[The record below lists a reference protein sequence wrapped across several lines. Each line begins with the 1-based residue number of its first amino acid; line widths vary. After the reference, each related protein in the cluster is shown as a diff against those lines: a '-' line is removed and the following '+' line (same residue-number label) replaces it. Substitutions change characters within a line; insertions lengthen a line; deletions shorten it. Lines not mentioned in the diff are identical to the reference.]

1 MAEVIDVNEMFFTAF
16 EPKTANRFIM
26 YLDGLPAYLIKSVTR
41 PNLNI
46 DPVTIDHINIKRK
59 LRGGKAEWQDI
70 TMTLYDPVVPSAAQA
85 AMEWIRLSHE
95 SVTGRNGYADFY
107 KKDMTINLLGPV
119 GDKVEEWTIKGAFCT
134 GVNFGTLD
142 WSTGDPLNVELT
154 VAYDYAIL
162 QY

>member
-70 TMTLYDPVVPSAAQA
+70 TMILYDPVVPSAAQA

-119 GDKVEEWTIKGAFCT
+119 GDKVEEWTIKGAFVT
-134 GVNFGTLD
+134 AVDFGTLD
-142 WSTGDPLNVELT
+142 WSTGDPLNVSLT

>member
-70 TMTLYDPVVPSAAQA
+70 TMTLYDPVVPSVV
-85 AMEWIRLSHE
+85 AMEWIRLSNE
-95 SVTGRNGYADFY
+95 SVNAE
-107 KKDMTINLLGPV
+107 MVMP
-119 GDKVEEWTIKGAFCT
+119 
-134 GVNFGTLD
+134 
-142 WSTGDPLNVELT
+142 
-154 VAYDYAIL
+154 IL
-162 QY
+162 QERYDNQSFRFRR

>member
-1 MAEVIDVNEMFFTAF
+1 MADVIDVNEMFFTAF

-26 YLDGLPAYLIKSVTR
+26 YMDGLPAYLIKSVTR

-59 LRGGKAEWQDI
+59 LRGGTAEWQDI

-107 KKDMTINLLGPV
+107 KKDLTIYLLGPV
-119 GDKVEEWTIKGAFCT
+119 CDKVEEGTVKGAFCT
-134 GVNFGTLD
+134 AVDFGTLD
-142 WSTGDPLNVELT
+142 WSTGDPLNVSLT
-154 VAYDYAIL
+154 VSYDYAIL